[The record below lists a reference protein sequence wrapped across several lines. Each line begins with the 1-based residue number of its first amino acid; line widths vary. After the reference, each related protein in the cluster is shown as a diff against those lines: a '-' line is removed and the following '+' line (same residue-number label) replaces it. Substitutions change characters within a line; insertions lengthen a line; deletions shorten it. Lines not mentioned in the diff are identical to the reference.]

1 MANLTILEALNK
13 SLAATKKYVDD
24 NKVTDA
30 NEITIQDTANN
41 FIATNVEGALAE
53 LFQSVS
59 NGKTL
64 IASAITDMGVDTS
77 NTDSFEIMATN
88 IRNIAST
95 EGEYSV
101 TYNLSNVVSSNTA
114 TSVNANKAYTTTLTA
129 DEGYELNTPTIT
141 VDDIDVTSKYY
152 SNGVFSINNVF
163 GNIVITATAVAE
175 QNLGTILFDN
185 GLVDGY
191 TISNGKNYTV
201 DDKITLN
208 AGADTYFGFDQTITF
223 NEGDS
228 ISFVIDTCES
238 RAPGY
243 VTRIC
248 YLDNDN
254 APQGYD
260 TSVSD
265 NIVSANLPYTLTHT
279 FNYEAAIKPGLI
291 KYFGRITISKVYV
304 TRANPSTPTITW
316 NDGIKIDKSTGTESS
331 NSNYGTSD
339 L

>member
-30 NEITIQDTANN
+30 SEISIQDTANN
-41 FIATNVEGALAE
+41 FTSTNVEGALAE
-53 LFQSVS
+53 LFQFVS
-59 NGKTL
+59 NGKIL

-114 TSVNANKAYTTTLTA
+114 TSVNAGKAYTTTLTA

-152 SNGVFSINNVF
+152 SNGIFSINNVF
-163 GNIVITATAVAE
+163 GNIVITATADVYE
-175 QNLGTILFDN
+175 QNLGITLFDN
-185 GLVDGY
+185 GLADGY

-201 DDKITLN
+201 GDKITLN

-248 YLDNDN
+248 YLDSDN

-260 TSVSD
+260 TAVSD
-265 NIVSANLPYTLTHT
+265 DIVSANLPYTLTRT
-279 FNYEAAIKPGLI
+279 FNYATTIRPSLI
-291 KYFGRITISKVYV
+291 KYFGSITISKVYV
-304 TRANPSTPTITW
+304 TRANST
-316 NDGIKIDKSTGTESS
+316 KQK
-331 NSNYGTSD
+331 

>member
-1 MANLTILEALNK
+1 
-13 SLAATKKYVDD
+13 
-24 NKVTDA
+24 
-30 NEITIQDTANN
+30 
-41 FIATNVEGALAE
+41 
-53 LFQSVS
+53 
-59 NGKTL
+59 
-64 IASAITDMGVDTS
+64 
-77 NTDSFEIMATN
+77 MATN
-88 IRNIAST
+88 IRNIAT
-95 EGEYSV
+95 TGGEYSV
-101 TYNLSNVVSSNTA
+101 TYNLNNVISSNTA
-114 TSVNANKAYTTTLTA
+114 TSVNAGKAYATTLTA
-129 DEGYELNTPTIT
+129 NEGYELKTPTIT

-163 GNIVITATAVAE
+163 GNIVITATAVDE

-201 DDKITLN
+201 GDKITLN

-228 ISFVIDTCES
+228 ISFVIDTCEN

-254 APQGYD
+254 ALQGYD
-260 TSVSD
+260 TSVTD
-265 NIVSANLPYTLTHT
+265 DVGSANLPYTLTRT
-279 FNYEAAIKPGLI
+279 FNYSTTIKPALM
-291 KYFGRITISKVYV
+291 KYFGKITISKIYV
-304 TRANPSTPTITW
+304 TRANST
-316 NDGIKIDKSTGTESS
+316 KQK
-331 NSNYGTSD
+331 

>member
-30 NEITIQDTANN
+30 SEISIQDTANN
-41 FIATNVEGALAE
+41 FTATNVEGALAE
-53 LFQSVS
+53 LFQFVS
-59 NGKTL
+59 NGKIL

-114 TSVNANKAYTTTLTA
+114 TSVNAGKAYTTTLTA

-163 GNIVITATAVAE
+163 GNIVITATADVYE
-175 QNLGTILFDN
+175 QNLGITLFDN
-185 GLVDGY
+185 GLADGY

-201 DDKITLN
+201 GDKITLN

-248 YLDNDN
+248 YLDSDN

-260 TSVSD
+260 TAVSD
-265 NIVSANLPYTLTHT
+265 DIVSANLPYTLTRT
-279 FNYEAAIKPGLI
+279 FNYATTIRPSLI
-291 KYFGRITISKVYV
+291 KYFGSITINKVYV
-304 TRANPSTPTITW
+304 TRANST
-316 NDGIKIDKSTGTESS
+316 KQK
-331 NSNYGTSD
+331 